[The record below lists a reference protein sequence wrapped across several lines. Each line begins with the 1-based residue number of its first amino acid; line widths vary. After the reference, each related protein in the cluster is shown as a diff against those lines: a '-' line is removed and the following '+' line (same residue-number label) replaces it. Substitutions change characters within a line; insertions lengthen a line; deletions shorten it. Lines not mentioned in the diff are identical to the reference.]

1 MFTGRIISALQQA
14 AQFNLT
20 DPLRN
25 GQMLCFPGAGDLFV
39 AGDLHNHTR
48 NFERF
53 LKAAALQKN
62 PDRHILLQELIHGGP
77 LGPEGEDSSFEM
89 LLQAIEL
96 QRQFPGRVH
105 FLLANHDMAQVQGQA
120 IMKDGYDLTDR
131 FTRYFKLRFKS
142 DAPAV
147 GSAFTNFVYSMP
159 LAAITVTGIF
169 LSHSL
174 PAPRD
179 LPTFDPTVLRRAITA
194 ADYARN
200 GPVFQLIWG
209 RHQDQQVLDV
219 LSRAWWADIFV
230 CGHQSF
236 DEGSRTIGDRL
247 LIIDS
252 SHNHGVF
259 LPIDLGRQY
268 TFSDLAASVTPLA
281 SIG

>member
-1 MFTGRIISALQQA
+1 MFTGKIISTLQDA
-14 AQFNLT
+14 AERNLT

-25 GQMLCFPGAGDLFV
+25 GQMLCFPGIGELFV

-53 LKAAALQKN
+53 VKAAALPKH
-62 PDRHILLQELIHGGP
+62 PDRHIILQELIHGGP
-77 LGPEGEDSSFEM
+77 LGPDGEDRSFDM
-89 LLQAIEL
+89 LLEALDL

-131 FTRYFKLRFKS
+131 FSRYFKLRFKS

-147 GSAFTNFVYSMP
+147 GSAFADFVYSMP

-179 LPTFDPTVLRRAITA
+179 LPTFDPTILRRPLTP

-209 RHQDQQVLDV
+209 RHQDQEVLNT
-219 LSRAWWADIFV
+219 LSRAWWADIFI
-230 CGHQSF
+230 CGHQSY
-236 DEGSRTIGDRL
+236 DAGSHILGDRL

-252 SHNHGVF
+252 SHNHGTF
-259 LPIDLGRQY
+259 LPIDLARQY
-268 TFSDLAASVTPLA
+268 TFSDLAASLLPLA